1 MSKMAYRINP
11 DRNNPWNNLPD
22 LPIDK
27 DLFYTAEIMDK
38 LGETKLSLGKLQ
50 GRSIAI
56 PNQGILINTISL
68 QEAKASSAIENIFT
82 TDDELYKAFSEDQ
95 VDVMDNRTK
104 EVLYYREALWNG
116 HNFLREREG
125 ISSAYF
131 VDLYKVV
138 KQASD
143 GIRSPLAQI
152 VIKTGGTGPN
162 AGKVA
167 YTPPRGVGIIE
178 DKLQKLCNFMNDD
191 IEYKIDPI
199 IKMAMGHY
207 QFEAIHPF
215 RDGNGRIGRVFNIN
229 YLINKGLLDIPIL
242 YLSRYIIDNKDDY
255 YALLAGVSQ
264 RGDWKRW
271 IMYMLSAV
279 EVTARLTY
287 DKITDIVAAKD
298 AILDA
303 LKKDTQIRRP
313 QLLVEMIFV
322 QPFTKVKHFT
332 DKGIY
337 AENTAR
343 EYLNKLVEMKICEK
357 RVISGHHY
365 YSNLELYRILAE

>member
-1 MSKMAYRINP
+1 MPYKINP
-11 DRNNPWNNLPD
+11 DRNIPWNDLPD
-22 LPIDK
+22 LPIDRE
-27 DLFYTAEIMDK
+27 LFYTAEIMDK

-56 PNQGILINTISL
+56 PNQGVLINTISL

-82 TDDELYKAFSEDQ
+82 TDDELYKAFSEQQIEVLDS
-95 VDVMDNRTK
+95 RTK

-116 HNFLREREG
+116 HNFLKNRNG
-125 ISSAYF
+125 IDQAYF
-131 VDLYKVV
+131 VDLYSVI

-143 GIRSPLAQI
+143 GIRPPLAQV

-162 AGKVA
+162 AGKVV
-167 YTPPRGVGIIE
+167 YTPPRGDGILQE
-178 DKLQKLCNFMNDD
+178 KLQQLSNFMNDD
-191 IEYKIDPI
+191 KTYKIDPI

-229 YLINKGLLDIPIL
+229 YLVEKGLLDIPIL
-242 YLSRYIIDNKDDY
+242 YLSRFIIDNKDDY
-255 YALLAGVSQ
+255 YANLAGVSQ
-264 RGDWKRW
+264 RGDWKSW
-271 IMYMLSAV
+271 IMYMLTAV

-298 AILDA
+298 AIIDA
-303 LKKDTQIRRP
+303 LKKDTQIRRVNN
-313 QLLVEMIFV
+313 LVDMIFV
-322 QPFTKVKHFT
+322 QPFTKVKHYT
-332 DKGIY
+332 DNGIY
-337 AENTAR
+337 SENTAR
-343 EYLNKLVEMKICEK
+343 DYLNKLVEMKICEK

-365 YSNLELYRILAE
+365 YLNLELYRILAE